1 MEKTLL
7 FAAALAF
14 SGAAWGTAP
23 TSLGTA
29 PTTIA
34 AYAAAQRA
42 AGTTTFSADLRTA
55 TALGD
60 WSAADANTDGTTWA
74 VAEGIAG
81 ITYDS
86 DKAAAGAD
94 DWLFTPAFTVSEG
107 TDYLV
112 TFTVR
117 RQASFEPD
125 QLEICAGHGTTPAAM
140 ATKLATVSV
149 DREIEEVTYT
159 YRFTADKGGDDM
171 HIGFRVST
179 EGGSNGQLSLLAAS
193 VESTEKCTPAAVSD
207 LTADMSHRQKTVTL
221 KWKNPAFD
229 VKGVAISEPMSVEV
243 KHGYTTLATLGGQQP
258 GSEGSYTFTKEN
270 FSGLATF
277 GVTAVLGENRSKETT
292 ITVDLDDLQGDSVL
306 VMAFTVNRDNAS
318 LWTTEGNGNAWQYDY
333 SDIFNYNYRKAGSQA
348 DEWLISPSVTLEAG
362 KRYVLAYELKTSR
375 DYGNDLEVTVGGGA
389 TAGSQIKTLVK
400 YKDLKQNGFGEYTT
414 PQFSIETTGS
424 YNIGFHA
431 TSAGYYVDMHNLRVY
446 YIREKEETALNAA
459 GTAQQPEQV
468 SVYDITGRLVGKASA
483 GGARQLLS
491 GAAHGIYVVRTT
503 TADGQT
509 TSKKVMK

>member
-23 TSLGTA
+23 AAFGTV
-29 PTTIA
+29 PA
-34 AYAAAQRA
+34 AVAACAAVQRA
-42 AGTTTFSADLRTA
+42 AGTTAFSADLRTA

-60 WSAADANTDGTTWA
+60 WKAADANTDGATWA

-112 TFTVR
+112 AFTVR

-125 QLEICAGHGTTPAAM
+125 RLEICAGHGTTPAAM
-140 ATKLATVSV
+140 TKKLATVSV
-149 DREIEEVTYT
+149 DKEIEEVTYS

-171 HIGFRVST
+171 HVGFRVST
-179 EGGSNGQLSLLAAS
+179 EGGSNGQLSLLSAS
-193 VESTEKCTPAAVSD
+193 VTSTEKCTPAAVTE
-207 LTADMSHRQKTVTL
+207 LTADMSHRQKTVVL
-221 KWKNPAFD
+221 KWKNPKLD
-229 VKGVAISEPMSVEV
+229 VNGVAINEPMSVEV
-243 KHGYTTLATLGGQQP
+243 KHGYTTLATLSDQQP
-258 GSEGSYTFTKEN
+258 GSEGSYTYSKDD

-277 GVTAVLGENRSKETT
+277 SVTAVLGENRSQEAV
-292 ITVDLDDLQGDSVL
+292 ITVNLDDLQGDSVI
-306 VMAFTVNRDNAS
+306 VKAFNVNRNNSDQWAV
-318 LWTTEGNGNAWQYDY
+318 EGKGQAWHYDY
-333 SDIFNYNYRKAGSQA
+333 DNVFEYNHRKAGSQA
-348 DEWLISPSVTLEAG
+348 DEWLISPSVTLETG
-362 KRYVLAYELKTSR
+362 KRYVLAYELKTGR
-375 DYGNDLEVTVGGGA
+375 DYGNDLEVTMGEGA
-389 TAGSQIKTLVK
+389 TAASQIRTLVK
-400 YKDLKQNGFGEYTT
+400 YSDLKQNGFGEYTS
-414 PQFSIETTGS
+414 PQFAVEKTGS

-431 TSAGYYVDMHNLRVY
+431 TSADYYVSMRNLRVY
-446 YIREKEETALNAA
+446 YIREKEETAINAV
-459 GTAQQPEQV
+459 GNAQQPESV

-483 GGARQLLS
+483 DGARQLLS